1 MEKGAKCQEKE
12 VRKKGGP
19 RRCFFPGK
27 FLEPYPLDLRD
38 TILLN
43 VEMHSC

>member
-1 MEKGAKCQEKE
+1 MSRKRGKE
-12 VRKKGGP
+12 EGGP

-27 FLEPYPLDLRD
+27 FLEPYHLDLRD